1 MEKDNNNIT
10 KDGLMGKIIL
20 LMILFVVG
28 LSFVL
33 FFSPVKEQKIIH
45 VSQNQTF
52 SETVKILENE
62 NIVRHPK
69 LFKLA
74 SKFLKINLK
83 TGDYLFEKNSSF
95 VEILLQLKMNNH
107 KIKPVKIIIREG
119 LNNQKIADLLSE
131 KLLDFDKEEFIAR
144 ASELEGRLFPD
155 SYFFYP
161 MTTEEEIIKE
171 FKNNFDNRI
180 NPLKEKI
187 EQSGKN
193 LNDIIIMASIL
204 EGEANGEKD
213 NRVISGIL
221 WKRLHIN
228 MPLQVDVDKD
238 TYESKGLPSDPLNN
252 PGLSSIKAALDP
264 IDTNYLYYLH
274 DKNGNVYYA
283 KDYEEHKK
291 NINLYLK

>member
-161 MTTEEEIIKE
+161 MTTEEETIKE

-180 NPLKEKI
+180 NSLKEKI

-213 NRVISGIL
+213 NRIISGIL

-238 TYESKGLPSDPLNN
+238 TYESRGLPSDPLNN

>member
-1 MEKDNNNIT
+1 MEKDNNNKI
-10 KDGLMGKIIL
+10 KDNLIGKIIL

-28 LSFVL
+28 LSFIL

-62 NIVRHPK
+62 DIVRHPK

-74 SKFLKINLK
+74 SKFLNINLK

-107 KIKPVKIIIREG
+107 KIKPVKIVIREG

-131 KLLDFDKEEFIAR
+131 KLLDFNKEEFIAR
-144 ASELEGRLFPD
+144 AAGLEGRLFPD

-161 MTTEEEIIKE
+161 MTTEEEIVKE
-171 FKNNFDNRI
+171 LKNNFDNRI
-180 NPLKEKI
+180 NQLKEKI
-187 EQSGKN
+187 EQSGKD

-221 WKRLHIN
+221 WKRLNIN

-238 TYESKGLPSDPLNN
+238 TYESKGLPPGPLNN

-264 IDTNYLYYLH
+264 MDTNYLYYLH

>member
-1 MEKDNNNIT
+1 MEKDNNNKI
-10 KDGLMGKIIL
+10 KDNLIGKIIL

-28 LSFVL
+28 LSFIL

-62 NIVRHPK
+62 DIVRHPK

-74 SKFLKINLK
+74 SKFLNINLK

-107 KIKPVKIIIREG
+107 KIKPVKIVIREG

-131 KLLDFDKEEFIAR
+131 KLLDFNKEEFIAR
-144 ASELEGRLFPD
+144 AAGLEGRLFPD
-155 SYFFYP
+155 SYFFYL
-161 MTTEEEIIKE
+161 MTTEEEIVKE
-171 FKNNFDNRI
+171 LKNNFDNRI
-180 NPLKEKI
+180 NQLKEKI
-187 EQSGKN
+187 EQSGKD

-221 WKRLHIN
+221 WKRLNIN

-238 TYESKGLPSDPLNN
+238 TYESKGLPPGPLNN

-264 IDTNYLYYLH
+264 MDTNYLYYLH

>member
-1 MEKDNNNIT
+1 MEKDNNNKI
-10 KDGLMGKIIL
+10 KDNLIGKIIL

-28 LSFVL
+28 LSFIL

-62 NIVRHPK
+62 DIVRHPK

-74 SKFLKINLK
+74 SKFLNINLK

-107 KIKPVKIIIREG
+107 KIKPVKIVIREG

-131 KLLDFDKEEFIAR
+131 KLLDFNKEEFIAR
-144 ASELEGRLFPD
+144 AAGLEGRLFPD

-161 MTTEEEIIKE
+161 MTTEEEIVKE
-171 FKNNFDNRI
+171 LKNNFDNRI
-180 NPLKEKI
+180 NQLKEKI
-187 EQSGKN
+187 EQSGKD

-221 WKRLHIN
+221 WKRLNIN

-238 TYESKGLPSDPLNN
+238 TYESKGLPPDPLNN

-264 IDTNYLYYLH
+264 MDTNYLYYLH
-274 DKNGNVYYA
+274 DKKGNVYYA

>member
-1 MEKDNNNIT
+1 MEKDNNNKI
-10 KDGLMGKIIL
+10 KDNLIGKIIL

-28 LSFVL
+28 LSFIL

-62 NIVRHPK
+62 DIVRHSK

-74 SKFLKINLK
+74 SKFLNINLK

-107 KIKPVKIIIREG
+107 KIKPVKIVIREG

-131 KLLDFDKEEFIAR
+131 KLLDFNKEEFIAR
-144 ASELEGRLFPD
+144 AAGLEGRLFPD

-161 MTTEEEIIKE
+161 MTTEEEIVKE
-171 FKNNFDNRI
+171 LKNNFDNRI
-180 NPLKEKI
+180 NQLKEKI
-187 EQSGKN
+187 EQSGKD

-221 WKRLHIN
+221 WKRLNIN

-238 TYESKGLPSDPLNN
+238 TYESKGLPPGPLNN

-264 IDTNYLYYLH
+264 MDTNYLYYLH
-274 DKNGNVYYA
+274 DKKGNVYYA

>member
-1 MEKDNNNIT
+1 MEKDNNNKI
-10 KDGLMGKIIL
+10 KDNLIGKIIL

-28 LSFVL
+28 LSFIL

-62 NIVRHPK
+62 DIVRHPK

-74 SKFLKINLK
+74 SKFLNINLK

-107 KIKPVKIIIREG
+107 KIKPVKIVIREG

-131 KLLDFDKEEFIAR
+131 KLLDFNKEEFIAR
-144 ASELEGRLFPD
+144 AAGLEGRLFPD
-155 SYFFYP
+155 SYFFYL
-161 MTTEEEIIKE
+161 MTTEEEIVIE
-171 FKNNFDNRI
+171 LKNNFDNRI
-180 NPLKEKI
+180 NQLKEKI
-187 EQSGKN
+187 EQSGKD

-221 WKRLHIN
+221 WKRLNIN

-238 TYESKGLPSDPLNN
+238 TYESKGLPPGPLNN

-264 IDTNYLYYLH
+264 MDTNYLYYLH

>member
-1 MEKDNNNIT
+1 MEKDNNNKI
-10 KDGLMGKIIL
+10 KDNLNGKIIL

-28 LSFVL
+28 LSFIL

-62 NIVRHPK
+62 DIVRHPK

-74 SKFLKINLK
+74 SKFLNINLK

-107 KIKPVKIIIREG
+107 KIKPVKIVIREG

-131 KLLDFDKEEFIAR
+131 KLLDFNKEEFIAR
-144 ASELEGRLFPD
+144 AAGLEGHLFPD

-161 MTTEEEIIKE
+161 MTTEEEIVKE
-171 FKNNFDNRI
+171 LKNNFDNRI
-180 NPLKEKI
+180 NQLKEKI

-221 WKRLHIN
+221 WKRLNIN

-238 TYESKGLPSDPLNN
+238 TYESKGLPPGPLNN

-264 IDTNYLYYLH
+264 MDTNYLYYLH